1 VNRSDAVAP
10 LLHVRSAR
18 RQFGGLVAVDVHDIS
33 VAPNS
38 ITSLI
43 GPNGAGKS
51 TLFNVISGFDRGGKG
66 EWAFEGKD
74 ISNRPPH
81 ELADLGIIRTF
92 QAARPIVTLSL
103 MENLLLS
110 AQDQTGEHWMRAMFS
125 RPSWRRREAENADRA
140 RELLARL
147 KLEALADSPAGELS
161 GGQGKLLDLGRALMC
176 RPRLLMLDEPMAGVN
191 PRLAESLIEHI
202 LWTRSEGATVLFVE
216 HNMDVV
222 AEISDHVVCMAA
234 GKVLVSGTPQE
245 VMRAPEVMEAY
256 LGSDAEPDEA
266 AVWHE

>member
-1 VNRSDAVAP
+1 
-10 LLHVRSAR
+10 
-18 RQFGGLVAVDVHDIS
+18 
-33 VAPNS
+33 
-38 ITSLI
+38 
-43 GPNGAGKS
+43 
-51 TLFNVISGFDRGGKG
+51 
-66 EWAFEGKD
+66 
-74 ISNRPPH
+74 
-81 ELADLGIIRTF
+81 
-92 QAARPIVTLSL
+92 
-103 MENLLLS
+103 
-110 AQDQTGEHWMRAMFS
+110 
-125 RPSWRRREAENADRA
+125 
-140 RELLARL
+140 
-147 KLEALADSPAGELS
+147 
-161 GGQGKLLDLGRALMC
+161 MC

-256 LGSDAEPDEA
+256 LGSDAEPDAA